1 MAAIH
6 VSFHQTVSPPRTLT
20 HAIKTETPPK
30 MGLLAPWFALV
41 LSFLT
46 LCRTASI
53 DLAPLARPP
62 AVGESLATF
71 VLSQTNNSQA
81 SNLAQN
87 QNVNSNLVE
96 FDYDIPNTSRYVGIV
111 IDTDRPVDPT
121 SFHRVITN
129 ALSQLTHQIAVHGDG
144 PLHPQDNPYIVN
156 AGDCMSETRADLR
169 LDGTPWLT
177 YKILLET
184 FTGLKVILN
193 DEGRY
198 FTAGYSTAN
207 KWRAY
212 GHGMIFRAPRAANA
226 TSMSLKTEK

>member
-1 MAAIH
+1 MAPIH
-6 VSFHQTVSPPRTLT
+6 VSIDHTASPPRTLT
-20 HAIKTETPPK
+20 HAIKTETEPK
-30 MGLLAPWFALV
+30 MGLLAPWFALA

-46 LCRTASI
+46 LCRTASVN
-53 DLAPLARPP
+53 LAPLERHP
-62 AVGESLATF
+62 AVSDSPAAF

-81 SNLAQN
+81 ANLAQN
-87 QNVNSNLVE
+87 QTVNSNLE
-96 FDYDIPNTSRYVGIV
+96 EYEYDIPNTPRYVDIV
-111 IDTDRPVDPT
+111 IDRDGPIDPN

-129 ALSQLTHQIAVHGDG
+129 AISQLTRQIALYGDG
-144 PLHPQDNPYIVN
+144 PLQPQDNPYIVTFGN
-156 AGDCMSETRADLR
+156 CRSETKADLR

-198 FTAGYSTAN
+198 FTTGYSTAN

-212 GHGMIFRAPRAANA
+212 GHGLIAGAPQAASA

>member
-6 VSFHQTVSPPRTLT
+6 VSFDPTASPPPTLT

-46 LCRTASI
+46 LCRTASVN
-53 DLAPLARPP
+53 LAPLELDP
-62 AVGESLATF
+62 AVSDSPAAF
-71 VLSQTNNSQA
+71 VLSQTNHSQA
-81 SNLAQN
+81 ANLAQN
-87 QNVNSNLVE
+87 QTANTNLEE
-96 FDYDIPNTSRYVGIV
+96 FEYEIPNSSRYVDIV
-111 IDTDRPVDPT
+111 IDKDGPIDST
-121 SFHRVITN
+121 SFHAVIIT
-129 ALSQLTHQIAVHGDG
+129 ALSQLNRQIAIHGDS
-144 PLHPQDNPYIVN
+144 PLQPLDNPYIVTSGN
-156 AGDCMSETRADLR
+156 CRSETKADLR

-184 FTGLKVILN
+184 FTGLKVILI

-198 FTAGYSTAN
+198 FTTGFSTAN

-212 GHGMIFRAPRAANA
+212 GHGMIAGVPQAPSAA
-226 TSMSLKTEK
+226 SMSLKTE